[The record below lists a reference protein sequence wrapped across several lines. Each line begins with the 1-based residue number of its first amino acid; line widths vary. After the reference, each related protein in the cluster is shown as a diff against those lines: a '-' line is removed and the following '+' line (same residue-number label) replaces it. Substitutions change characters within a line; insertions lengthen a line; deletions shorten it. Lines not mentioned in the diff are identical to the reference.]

1 MENEEKKEYQIQREI
16 NIRKIIITGI
26 VVVLILAVVIIFSL
40 YIAEEGFRKWVDINV
55 LRKDIS
61 SESVATVD
69 LNVDKN
75 NQIVCYNKYIGI
87 LNEKNLKIY
96 NSAGENITDISVN
109 INTAIFST
117 NDRYLAIAEKNG
129 QELCVIS
136 DKTYLWT
143 QKVDGEIQ
151 QICVNKNGYVILVTT
166 DTTYKS
172 IITVYDNNGKQ
183 LMRNFLSS
191 SRVTDV
197 SISDDNKYVA
207 YAEID
212 TSGTLI
218 KSSVKI
224 ISIEKAQSNS
234 AESTIY
240 TKEAETSKMILK
252 IQYQE
257 NGELVCVYDDSINI
271 VKDGYEQELIK
282 KEDEATFVSGN
293 LGNSIAYIKEEQ
305 RSAFNSSSTLNIV
318 NTSSKQTYKYNFG
331 EIAKEMYTTG
341 NVIGINIGTEIYFVK
356 TNGMLIKKYT
366 SNQEITNVM
375 ITNNIAIIIY
385 KDRIEIINL

>member
-1 MENEEKKEYQIQREI
+1 MDEEKKEYQIQREI

-26 VVVLILAVVIIFSL
+26 IVVFILAIVIIFSL

-61 SESVATVD
+61 SESVATID

-96 NSAGENITDISVN
+96 NSAGETITDISVN

-117 NDRYLAIAEKNG
+117 NDKYLAIAEKNG

-136 DKTYLWT
+136 DKTYLWS

-172 IITVYDNNGKQ
+172 IITVYDNSGKQ

-197 SISDDNKYVA
+197 SISDDNKYLA
-207 YAEID
+207 YSEID

-385 KDRIEIINL
+385 KDRIEVINL

>member
-26 VVVLILAVVIIFSL
+26 VVIIILAVIVIFSL
-40 YIAEEGFRKWVDINV
+40 YIAEEGFRKWLDTNV
-55 LRKDIS
+55 LRKNIS
-61 SESVATVD
+61 SESVATID

-96 NSAGENITDISVN
+96 NLTGEAITDISVN

-136 DKTYLWT
+136 DKTYLWS

-151 QICVNKNGYVILVTT
+151 QIYINKNGYVILVTT

-172 IITVYDNNGKQ
+172 IITVYDNSGKQ
-183 LMRNFLSS
+183 LMRSFLAS

-197 SISDDNKYVA
+197 SISYDNKYVA

-234 AESTIY
+234 AESIIY

>member
-151 QICVNKNGYVILVTT
+151 QICINKNGYVILVTT

-172 IITVYDNNGKQ
+172 IITVYDNSGKQ

-197 SISDDNKYVA
+197 SISDDNKYLA
-207 YAEID
+207 YSEID

-385 KDRIEIINL
+385 KDRIEVINL

>member
-1 MENEEKKEYQIQREI
+1 MDEEKKEYQIQREI

-172 IITVYDNNGKQ
+172 IITVYDNSGKQ

-197 SISDDNKYVA
+197 SISDDNKYLA
-207 YAEID
+207 YSEID

-318 NTSSKQTYKYNFG
+318 NTSSRQTYKYNFG

-385 KDRIEIINL
+385 KDRIEVINL

>member
-1 MENEEKKEYQIQREI
+1 MDEEKKEYQIQREI

-136 DKTYLWT
+136 DKTYLWS

-151 QICVNKNGYVILVTT
+151 QIYINKNGDVILVTT

-172 IITVYDNNGKQ
+172 IITVYDNSGKQ
-183 LMRNFLSS
+183 LMRSFLAS

-197 SISDDNKYVA
+197 SISYDNKYVA

-385 KDRIEIINL
+385 KDRIEVINL

>member
-1 MENEEKKEYQIQREI
+1 MDEEKKEYQIQREI

-61 SESVATVD
+61 SESVATID

-96 NSAGENITDISVN
+96 NSAGETITDISVN

-136 DKTYLWT
+136 DKTYLWS

-172 IITVYDNNGKQ
+172 IITVYDNSGKQ
-183 LMRNFLSS
+183 LMRSFLSS

-197 SISDDNKYVA
+197 SISDDNKYLA
-207 YAEID
+207 YSEID

-257 NGELVCVYDDSINI
+257 NSELVCVYDDSINI

-385 KDRIEIINL
+385 KDRIEVINL

>member
-1 MENEEKKEYQIQREI
+1 MENEEKKECQIQREI

-172 IITVYDNNGKQ
+172 IITVYDNSGKQ

-197 SISDDNKYVA
+197 SISDDNKYLA
-207 YAEID
+207 YSEID

-385 KDRIEIINL
+385 KDRIEVINL

>member
-26 VVVLILAVVIIFSL
+26 VVIIILAVIVIFSL
-40 YIAEEGFRKWVDINV
+40 YIAEEGFRKWLDTNV
-55 LRKDIS
+55 LRKNIS
-61 SESVATVD
+61 SESVATID

-96 NSAGENITDISVN
+96 NLTGEAITDISVN

-117 NDRYLAIAEKNG
+117 NDGYLAIAEKNG

-136 DKTYLWT
+136 DKTYLWS

-151 QICVNKNGYVILVTT
+151 QIYINKNGYVILVTT

-172 IITVYDNNGKQ
+172 IITVYDNSGKQ
-183 LMRNFLSS
+183 LMRSFLAS

-197 SISDDNKYVA
+197 SISYDNKYVA

-234 AESTIY
+234 AESIIY

-385 KDRIEIINL
+385 KDRIEVINL

>member
-61 SESVATVD
+61 SESVVTVD

-172 IITVYDNNGKQ
+172 IITVYDNSGKQ

-197 SISDDNKYVA
+197 SISDDNKYLA
-207 YAEID
+207 YSEID

-385 KDRIEIINL
+385 KDRIEVINL